1 MVASMDV
8 TQDANAKM
16 LAYYAL
22 FYVPAVMAQLAQTVT
37 GMRQILYK
45 LWYLRYLFNDH
56 TCSSIK
62 FSLLTLEGLIRGKKI

>member
-45 LWYLRYLFNDH
+45 L
-56 TCSSIK
+56 
-62 FSLLTLEGLIRGKKI
+62 